1 MKNDDVSCLGTISNF
16 GKFIISEGELK
27 SKRIFAPCNK
37 TITVGDLVLT
47 GDISQYT
54 PRTKEFLAANNIVV
68 EGSPE
73 GVTFTTLADHK
84 FLTVPEANKFVA
96 QKKEQDEKTLA
107 PKLMPNI

>member
-1 MKNDDVSCLGTISNF
+1 LALT
-16 GKFIISEGELK
+16 GEL
-27 SKRIFAPCNK
+27 
-37 TITVGDLVLT
+37 
-47 GDISQYT
+47 SQYT
-54 PRTKEFLAANNIVV
+54 PSTKEFLAANNIVV

-107 PKLMPNI
+107 LKLIPS